1 MTAFATANGL
11 RIVTASIG
19 IPLVGAW
26 VADVM
31 LEEPAT
37 LASPV
42 TLAIG
47 NLSLVGTV
55 YRQGAFAGQ
64 QRARLVAGGGGWM
77 KTVKAQAYAN
87 PAGVLLS
94 TVLRDAAAAV
104 GEQVAIAQDRPLGA
118 FFTRAADPAAYL
130 LRDLV
135 DGAWYIDGA
144 GVTQIG
150 QRPTPIIT
158 SPFTVQDFD
167 PGTGMYEI
175 ATEDLASWLPGAT
188 FSGPTASGAISWT
201 RLDVGNSG
209 SLRLHVLGAP

>member
-1 MTAFATANGL
+1 MSAYATANGT

-31 LEEPAT
+31 LEEPTT
-37 LASPV
+37 LKAPV
-42 TLAIG
+42 ALVVG
-47 NLSLVGTV
+47 NLTLTGTP

-64 QRARLVAGGGGWM
+64 ERARLVAGGAGWM
-77 KTVKAQAYAN
+77 KSTPAQAYAN
-87 PAGVLLS
+87 PAGVRLS
-94 TVLRDAAAAV
+94 TVLRDAAALV
-104 GEQVAIAQDRPLGA
+104 GEQVAIAADRPLGA
-118 FFTRAADPAAYL
+118 FFTRANEPAAYL
-130 LRDLV
+130 LRELV

-150 QRPTPIIT
+150 QRPTPVIT

-175 ATEDLASWLPGAT
+175 ATEDLASWLPGAS
-188 FSGPTASGAISWT
+188 FSGPTASGTIAWT
-201 RLDVGNSG
+201 RLEVSNSG
-209 SLRLHVLGAP
+209 TLRLHVLGTP